1 MTDLVS
7 TSQADE
13 ALVTRIKELETKLAK
28 QPRKPL
34 PLWALDL
41 VGSGLF
47 STAPATMAYWCA
59 NELNASSAFTIV
71 FWVAFSVSYLA
82 RGAWRQQA
90 RERAKDLHRCG
101 RWPAVE

>member
-13 ALVTRIKELETKLAK
+13 ALVARIKELETKLVK

-47 STAPATMAYWCA
+47 STAPASMAYWCA
-59 NELNASSAFTIV
+59 SELNAPSAFTVV
-71 FWVAFSVSYLA
+71 FWLAFAISYVA
-82 RGAWRQQA
+82 RGMFRDANKWR
-90 RERAKDLHRCG
+90 
-101 RWPAVE
+101 

>member
-7 TSQADE
+7 TSQAVE
-13 ALVTRIKELETKLAK
+13 ALVARIKELETKLAK

-47 STAPATMAYWCA
+47 STVPASMFYWCVSETMA
-59 NELNASSAFTIV
+59 STAFTV
-71 FWVAFSVSYLA
+71 SFWAAFAISYVA
-82 RGAWRQQA
+82 RGMFRENRVWR
-90 RERAKDLHRCG
+90 
-101 RWPAVE
+101 

>member
-13 ALVTRIKELETKLAK
+13 ALVVRIKKLEAKLAK

-34 PLWALDL
+34 PLWSLDL

-59 NELNASSAFTIV
+59 NELNASSALSFTV
-71 FWVAFSVSYLA
+71 TFWFAFAVSYGA
-82 RGAWRQQA
+82 RGAFRDLNKWR
-90 RERAKDLHRCG
+90 
-101 RWPAVE
+101 